1 MAVPGK
7 DAQDSQQHPPRTVE
21 ASEAQQRH
29 VAQLENLND

>member
-7 DAQDSQQHPPRTVE
+7 DAQDLQQQPPRTVE

-29 VAQLENLND
+29 VARLENLND